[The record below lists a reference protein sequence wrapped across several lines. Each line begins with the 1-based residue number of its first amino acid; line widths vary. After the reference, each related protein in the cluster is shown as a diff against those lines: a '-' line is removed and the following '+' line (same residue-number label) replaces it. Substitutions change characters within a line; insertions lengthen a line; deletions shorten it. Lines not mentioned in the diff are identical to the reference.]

1 MHVPGSGIVPS
12 HPQMFVSCRTE
23 LGQEMLCACEL
34 PVTAVNLIGSGV
46 SYDVQEAA
54 LDLLANL
61 AENGSLCSIVTSV
74 GM

>member
-1 MHVPGSGIVPS
+1 MNVS
-12 HPQMFVSCRTE
+12 QMVASYPRVFVSCYTA

-34 PVTAVNLIGSGV
+34 PVTVVNLLGSGV

-61 AENGSLCSIVTSV
+61 AENGSLCTVMTNIGV
-74 GM
+74 